1 MMFSA
6 ADLILAATSKV
17 ATLHRRACS
26 LSVDLSPDM
35 ISATGGCQG
44 FVHWR
49 KSAVRP
55 HPQSAQVRFMRTL
68 LVSDD
73 LTADLISATGGNRRF
88 VPFRENRKGNVM
100 SAIPFPVFGR
110 DFVCLYKN
118 AN

>member
-1 MMFSA
+1 
-6 ADLILAATSKV
+6 
-17 ATLHRRACS
+17 
-26 LSVDLSPDM
+26 M

-88 VPFRENRKGNVM
+88 VPFRESHKGKLITGFSCFNPEIKKTRNNPK
-100 SAIPFPVFGR
+100 S
-110 DFVCLYKN
+110 
-118 AN
+118 